1 MISITLAAE
10 ENIHRI
16 LEIESEAIS
25 PPWSEKALFEE
36 LGRDDSYF
44 IVAVNRPQN
53 NVAGFAILRQVGDDG
68 ELLQIAVDKSARRC
82 GIGDVLIDAVL
93 KYSEEKNYNSVFLEV
108 RSGNEAAIRMYEKH
122 GFTLMRIRRDYYI
135 APDEDAFVMV
145 KAISS
150 Q

>member
-108 RSGNEAAIRMYEKH
+108 RGSNDAAVRLYEKH
-122 GFTLMRIRRDYYI
+122 GFSTVRVRKGYYYS
-135 APDEDAFVMV
+135 PVEDAVVMS
-145 KAISS
+145 KGLR
-150 Q
+150 